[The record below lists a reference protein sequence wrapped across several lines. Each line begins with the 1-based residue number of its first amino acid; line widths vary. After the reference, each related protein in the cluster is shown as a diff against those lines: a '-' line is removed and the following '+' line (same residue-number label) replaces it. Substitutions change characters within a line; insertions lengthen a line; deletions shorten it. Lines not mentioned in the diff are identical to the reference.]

1 MIHGPHIT
9 VALHRLGATL
19 GVIALGLSCGV
30 PPAKITT
37 VDHIG
42 KALPQR
48 DARALIKQVH
58 QTNDA
63 YRTLKAVHR
72 VALEISIDHRRSEK
86 RTFRGVLAIQRPDR
100 FRLQIL
106 GPMGVKLI
114 DLLYIGG
121 RAQLLYLAETLTK
134 SSHLP
139 RIMGRVAEDIGV
151 IYRLD
156 PEFSADMLIME
167 ESVSLA
173 SGRAP
178 LYTLKELLGE
188 TVVRTMTIFAATL
201 AIARAERHEDSDNT
215 LTITYGDY
223 ERHDRVLV
231 PRSIHMSRE
240 GTLSYWLSISVESV
254 QLNQELDQKL
264 FRAE

>member
-1 MIHGPHIT
+1 MIHAPPIA
-9 VALHRLGATL
+9 VSLCRLGATL

-37 VDHIG
+37 VDHVG
-42 KALPQR
+42 KALPQKN
-48 DARALIKQVH
+48 ASALIKQVRL
-58 QTNDA
+58 TNDA

-72 VALEISIDHRRSEK
+72 VALEITIDHRRSEK

-114 DLLYIGG
+114 DLLYNGG
-121 RAQLLYLAETLTK
+121 KAQLIYLAKELSK
-134 SSHLP
+134 SSRLP
-139 RIMGRVAEDIGV
+139 MIMDRVAEDIGV

-156 PEFSADMLIME
+156 PEFRADMLIME

-178 LYTLKELLGE
+178 LYTVKELLGE

-201 AIARAERHEDSDNT
+201 AIARAERHDDSDNS

-231 PRSIHMSRE
+231 PRSIHLSRE

-254 QLNQELDQKL
+254 QLNQELDRKL